1 MTSTMDKIV
10 FALLKAQVCTLVTLV
25 IQFCAPLITPLI
37 FMIFSM
43 FRVLLRVY
51 YLFIDLHL
59 IIMSLLNSILSSF

>member
-25 IQFCAPLITPLI
+25 IQFCAPLIILFI
-37 FMIFSM
+37 FMIFFM
-43 FRVLLRVY
+43 FRVLLRVF